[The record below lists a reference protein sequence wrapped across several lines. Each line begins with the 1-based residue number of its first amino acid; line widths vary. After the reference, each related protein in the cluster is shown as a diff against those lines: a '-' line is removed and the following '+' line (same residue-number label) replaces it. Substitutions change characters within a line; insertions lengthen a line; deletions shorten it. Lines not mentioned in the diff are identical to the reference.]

1 MGVSN
6 KASVIIVTCNH
17 RKYMKNCLSSVLAN
31 NPLEIIV
38 VDNCSTDGTAEFIEE
53 NFPQVRLIK
62 SSKNLGYSGGNNVGV
77 RCAKGKYVVILN
89 PDTRAEKNWLEELLK
104 PLGKEERL

>member
-1 MGVSN
+1 M
-6 KASVIIVTCNH
+6 ASVIIVTCNH

-53 NFPQVRLIK
+53 NF
-62 SSKNLGYSGGNNVGV
+62 SSS
-77 RCAKGKYVVILN
+77 
-89 PDTRAEKNWLEELLK
+89 
-104 PLGKEERL
+104 

>member
-1 MGVSN
+1 MELLN
-6 KASVIIVTCNH
+6 LLKKI
-17 RKYMKNCLSSVLAN
+17 
-31 NPLEIIV
+31 
-38 VDNCSTDGTAEFIEE
+38 
-53 NFPQVRLIK
+53 FPQVRLIK
-62 SSKNLGYSGGNNVGV
+62 SSKSLGYSGGNNVGV